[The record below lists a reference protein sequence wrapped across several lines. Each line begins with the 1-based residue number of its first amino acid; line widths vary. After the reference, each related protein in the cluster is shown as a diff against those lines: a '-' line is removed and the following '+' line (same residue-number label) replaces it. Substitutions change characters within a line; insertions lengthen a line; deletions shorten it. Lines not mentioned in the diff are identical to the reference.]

1 MQEAGR
7 AGRDGQPAHC
17 IMLYSSSDKAN
28 LTRWLREEREQLDLD
43 TLRTVYKVIFR
54 RMGKERRGMISLND
68 ILTGPFTGFPPP
80 EESVIRVALSLL
92 ERAGLLERSFD
103 LPPAAQLSLPAW
115 TPDAASPP
123 GIAELVKM
131 AGLEGNYPVQIDLV
145 SLASALWL
153 SPAELDERLL
163 EWSDAGFLNYEPARR
178 QLYLELKEAG
188 DNVRGRLEELLA
200 RRQTEAE
207 HRLDQLEHYFKA
219 PVCRQVLLARHFGE
233 KLTQACGFC
242 DNCAKA
248 NGGKYSKM
256 PDKIPPKPAV
266 RPLPRPSKFSEAET
280 TGLILGCLSFITGDA
295 GQMGRS
301 GLVNLLLGKRSAFG
315 TTANN
320 PYKGKFEG
328 LRMKEVMGMI
338 ENLITAGL
346 IDEYQSESS
355 FYGRSYQAIRVSE
368 AGQLWLEANQSLIA

>member
-1 MQEAGR
+1 
-7 AGRDGQPAHC
+7 
-17 IMLYSSSDKAN
+17 MLYSSSDKAN
-28 LTRWLREEREQLDLD
+28 LTRWLREEREQLDLA
-43 TLRTVYKVIFR
+43 TLRTVYKIIAR
-54 RMGKERRGMISLND
+54 RLGKERRGMIALSD
-68 ILTGPFTGFPPP
+68 ILTGPFTSFPPP

-92 ERAGLLERSFD
+92 EQAGLLERSFD
-103 LPPAAQLSLPAW
+103 LPPTAQLSLPTW
-115 TPDAASPP
+115 TPEAAWPP
-123 GIAELVKM
+123 GVAELVKM
-131 AGLEGNYPVQIDLV
+131 AGLDGAYPAQVDLV
-145 SLASALWL
+145 TLASALWL
-153 SPAELDERLL
+153 SPTELDERLL
-163 EWSDAGFLNYEPARR
+163 EWSEAGFLNYEPARR

-207 HRLDQLEHYFKA
+207 HRLDQLEDYFKA
-219 PVCRQVLLARHFGE
+219 SVCRQALLARHFGE
-233 KLTQACGFC
+233 KLTQACGIC
-242 DNCAKA
+242 DNCAK
-248 NGGKYSKM
+248 GGKYSKM
-256 PDKIPPKPAV
+256 PDKSIPKPAV

-338 ENLITAGL
+338 ENLITASL
-346 IDEYQSESS
+346 IDEYQSDSS
-355 FYGRSYQAIRVSE
+355 FYGRSYRAIRVSE
-368 AGQLWLEANQSLIA
+368 AGQLWLEAHRSLIA